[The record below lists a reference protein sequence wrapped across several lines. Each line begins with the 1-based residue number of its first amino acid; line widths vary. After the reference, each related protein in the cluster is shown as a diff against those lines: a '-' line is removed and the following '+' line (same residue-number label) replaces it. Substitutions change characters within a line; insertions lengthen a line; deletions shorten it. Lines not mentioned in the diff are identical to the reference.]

1 MKAYADL
8 IILFITW
15 AIALVFMYGANHLS
29 IPPDSIVI
37 KFFENLEPSPRF
49 IYFVFGVL
57 IFYVLIMFIRR
68 PQK

>member
-29 IPPDSIVI
+29 IPTDSIVI
-37 KFFENLEPSPRF
+37 KIFDSLEPSPRF
-49 IYFVFGVL
+49 MYFVFGVF
-57 IFYVLIMFIRR
+57 IFYILIIFTRR